1 MSDAAVQ
8 PAEPQLSLIVCTRD
22 RAEKLDAFFEA
33 ICRQR
38 ARAAWELVIV
48 DNGSTDETPARL
60 PVLAREAGVAV
71 TIVREP
77 RPGLGRARNA
87 GIRRARGALLA
98 FTDDDCYPAADYVD
112 AVVRAFSDSSLDFLG
127 GRILLH
133 DEGDHP
139 ITIRVD
145 SAPIAIPPCSVVPTG
160 LVQGANMAFRR
171 AVLERIGGFDDAL
184 GPGTPF
190 CNDDVDAVA
199 RASAAGFAGRFVPEP
214 VVYHHHGRRDPA
226 SVAAL
231 WRTYDRGRGA
241 YYAKCILDLPI
252 RGRVARYWWQ
262 SVGVEKPGATMR
274 EIEGA
279 LDYLLRRLT
288 RRLA

>member
-1 MSDAAVQ
+1 MSDATAHAV
-8 PAEPQLSLIVCTRD
+8 EPQLSLIVCTRD
-22 RAEKLDAFFEA
+22 RAQKLDAFFEA
-33 ICRQR
+33 IRRQR

-60 PVLAREAGVAV
+60 PLLARDAGVAV
-71 TIVREP
+71 TIVRES
-77 RPGLGRARNA
+77 RAGLGRARNA
-87 GIRRARGALLA
+87 GIKRARGALLA
-98 FTDDDCYPAADYVD
+98 FTDDDCYPAADYID
-112 AVVRAFSDSSLDFLG
+112 AIVRAFSDSSPDFLG

-133 DEGDHP
+133 DESDHP
-139 ITIRVD
+139 ITVRVD
-145 SAPIAIPPCSVVPTG
+145 TAPIDIPPRSVVPTG

-171 AVLERIGGFDDAL
+171 AVLDRIGGFDNAL

-241 YYAKCILDLPI
+241 YYAKCILDLPT

-288 RRLA
+288 RQLG